1 MSAQRAVWFYHF
13 ALLASCLAL
22 AGCMSMSG
30 LGGKD
35 EYACNAPAGVA
46 CDSVAGTYANAIH
59 HNLPSQRKAATAPKA
74 GTPTATGERATAI
87 AITNPPLDT
96 PLRSSPR
103 ILRLWFKPWED
114 ADGDLYDQGYVYVQV
129 DDSQWLIEHAQ
140 STIREAY
147 RPLRAPP
154 ATPAATNDAPA
165 DTTVPGTGSPVPY
178 PPISLPPGESE

>member
-1 MSAQRAVWFYHF
+1 MNASGSARLRPLAT
-13 ALLASCLAL
+13 LASCLTL

-46 CDSVAGTYANAIH
+46 CDSVAGTYANAISN
-59 HNLPSQRKAATAPKA
+59 NLPSQRKATSVPKA
-74 GTPTATGERATAI
+74 APPAATGERMAAI
-87 AITNPPLDT
+87 ATPQPPLDT
-96 PLRSSPR
+96 PLRSAPR

-129 DDSQWLIEHAQ
+129 DDGQWLIEHAH

-147 RPLRAPP
+147 QPLRAPP
-154 ATPAATNDAPA
+154 ATTNDAPA
-165 DTTVPGTGSPVPY
+165 SAEVPGAGTPVPY
-178 PPISLPPGESE
+178 PPITLPPGERE